1 MLEFFLASGNLHKV
15 GEFKEFFSKNK
26 ANFSVKEAP
35 QKIDV
40 LEDGPTYLEN
50 AYLKAKGY
58 HEALK
63 KPVMS
68 DDSGLEVLG
77 LPGELGIYSSRFGGG
92 DLTDFDKV
100 KYLLER
106 LKGLSGEKR
115 DAVFTCVLCFFLN
128 PHEVFFFEGRLR
140 GKISETIVG
149 EKGFG
154 YDPVFI
160 PGEIKE
166 EHFEGYLEGKRGV
179 PDGDITLA
187 SVPEWKAEHSHRA
200 KSCYSAVKF
209 FKERVCQ
216 SERN

>member
-1 MLEFFLASGNLHKV
+1 
-15 GEFKEFFSKNK
+15 
-26 ANFSVKEAP
+26 
-35 QKIDV
+35 
-40 LEDGPTYLEN
+40 
-50 AYLKAKGY
+50 
-58 HEALK
+58 
-63 KPVMS
+63 
-68 DDSGLEVLG
+68 
-77 LPGELGIYSSRFGGG
+77 
-92 DLTDFDKV
+92 
-100 KYLLER
+100 
-106 LKGLSGEKR
+106 
-115 DAVFTCVLCFFLN
+115 VFTCVLCFFLN

-166 EHFEGYLEGKRGV
+166 ERFEGYLEGKRGV

-200 KSCYSAVKF
+200 KSCYGAVKF

>member
-1 MLEFFLASGNLHKV
+1 MLEFFLASGNLNKV
-15 GEFKEFFSKNK
+15 AEFKKFFSKNK

-40 LEDGPTYLEN
+40 LEDGSTYSEN

-58 HEALK
+58 YDALK

-100 KYLLER
+100 KYLLEK

-115 DAVFTCVLCFFLN
+115 EAIFTCVLCFFLG
-128 PHEVFFFEGRLR
+128 PDEVFFFEGRLR
-140 GKISETIVG
+140 GKISETIIG

-160 PGEIKE
+160 PEEINE
-166 EHFEGYLEGKRGV
+166 GSFEGFLEGKERI
-179 PDGDITLA
+179 PDGPLSLA
-187 SVPEWKAEHSHRA
+187 SVPEWKANHSHRA
-200 KSCYSAVKF
+200 KSCHGAVKF

-216 SERN
+216 SGRN